1 MSNEKMN
8 VNYSLDEGEPPPG
21 AWHNFRGQIPG
32 IIATALLVSL
42 AAAWMYRHS
51 MDRQEAA
58 LAPFREQSDALRVQ
72 EDENSRQIAAT
83 TQLLREAI
91 SRHEGELFKTDE
103 EIQKMN
109 GGRINALADA
119 IAQKV
124 APALPARQ
132 TPEELAKLEDE
143 QVDKI
148 SSRTAEKLRPALGE
162 ISQRQETVSS
172 SVIADYKG
180 RIQHLDA
187 TVQATQAAA
196 QDALKLTHEVSSLY
210 LDSFI
215 DQGVVVR
222 VLALPS
228 EIVHDAVHGNIVDS
242 RERSKVERDLDRKM
256 HEIEQR
262 LSEVQSQGTAAGPM
276 VRN

>member
-1 MSNEKMN
+1 MN
-8 VNYSLDEGEPPPG
+8 YNYGADELEPRPG
-21 AWHNFRGQIPG
+21 LWRNFRGQIPA
-32 IIATALLVSL
+32 ILATALLVSL
-42 AAAWMYRHS
+42 VAAWMYRRS
-51 MDRQEAA
+51 LDRQEAA
-58 LAPFREQSDALRVQ
+58 LAPFREQNDALRAR

-124 APALPARQ
+124 APALPTRQ
-132 TPEELAKLEDE
+132 TPEELARLEDE

-148 SSRTAEKLRPALGE
+148 SSRTAEKLRPELGE
-162 ISQRQETVSS
+162 ISQRQQTVNTN
-172 SVIADYKG
+172 VIADYKD

-187 TVQATQAAA
+187 TVLATQAAA
-196 QDALKLTHEVSSLY
+196 QNALKLTREVSSLY
-210 LDSFI
+210 LNSFE
-215 DQGVVVR
+215 DQGVLVR
-222 VLALPS
+222 VMALPS
-228 EIVHDAVHGNIVDS
+228 EIIHDAVHGSIVDS
-242 RERSKVERDLDRKM
+242 RERAKIERDLDRKM

-262 LSEVQSQGTAAGPM
+262 LNEVQAQGTGAPVAT
-276 VRN
+276 N

>member
-8 VNYSLDEGEPPPG
+8 FNYGVDEVEPRPG
-21 AWHNFRGQIPG
+21 LWQNFRGQIPA
-32 IIATALLVSL
+32 ILATALLVSL
-42 AAAWMYRHS
+42 VAAWMYRRS
-51 MDRQEAA
+51 LDRQEAA
-58 LAPFREQSDALRVQ
+58 LAPFREQSDALRAR

-83 TQLLREAI
+83 AQLLREAI

-124 APALPARQ
+124 APALPTRQ
-132 TPEELAKLEDE
+132 TPEELARLEDE

-162 ISQRQETVSS
+162 ISQRQQSVNTN
-172 SVIADYKG
+172 VIADYKD

-187 TVQATQAAA
+187 TVLATQAAA
-196 QDALKLTHEVSSLY
+196 QNALKLTREVSSLY
-210 LDSFI
+210 LNSFE
-215 DQGVVVR
+215 DQGVLVR
-222 VLALPS
+222 VMALPS
-228 EIVHDAVHGNIVDS
+228 EIIHDAVHGSIVDS
-242 RERSKVERDLDRKM
+242 RERAKVERDLDRKM

-262 LSEVQSQGTAAGPM
+262 LNEVQAQGTGGP
-276 VRN
+276 VATN